1 MKRHIEIER
10 IDKGVI
16 HDRTDLVT
24 FRVKNQCVV
33 FRPSKG
39 EILGAVVT
47 MVKKFN
53 SANPKTKTPTPLTPS
68 HCNSK
73 DVDEKAFGDVTPDN
87 LSLPDGDF
95 SPEISRDKSAR

>member
-47 MVKKFN
+47 MVKKVTTFHLFL
-53 SANPKTKTPTPLTPS
+53 PFLLF
-68 HCNSK
+68 
-73 DVDEKAFGDVTPDN
+73 AFLDC
-87 LSLPDGDF
+87 LYLFLLILFSSFFLISLILLIQRP
-95 SPEISRDKSAR
+95 RRQLL